1 MKPKKLIISAF
12 GPYAE
17 KTEIDFERLGASGL
31 YLITGDTGA
40 GKTTIFD
47 AITFALYGE
56 SSQKVR
62 EAGMLRSKYAKAQA
76 PTFVDFTFVYRQ
88 KEYQIIRNPEYL
100 RPKERGEG
108 MTVQRAEAT
117 LYFPDG
123 RQPVTR
129 FLDVT
134 RTIETLIGLDCQQFT
149 QIAMLAQGEF
159 QKLLLAGTGQRG
171 EIFRQIFHTGFYQK
185 IQIRLGDEA
194 KICKR
199 TYEEVR
205 KSICQ
210 YMEGVVCGENQILK
224 AELEVL
230 KKAGFQGNVERGL
243 EILSDI
249 LLEDGALLAKL
260 DETLQE
266 LDLSIQREDQL
277 LGKVKQSRKL
287 QAELEKKQSD
297 YSEQQIS
304 LNEARIE
311 WEKAKDSMEEGE
323 ELARKIQAGK
333 EAVKKWERF
342 EAICILL
349 EEKQNLADFH
359 GKSCAKKEQKKGELK
374 QELWR
379 SQEQLNSLKG
389 AEAERE
395 RLMHQQEWWRF
406 RKLKL
411 EQLKKEA
418 DHLQKQMDSL
428 TEEKEK
434 LDRQEAE
441 GRILWQAHQEE
452 WENLKEVEKALH
464 VRRLEDERERSE
476 QEYQEA
482 VRQRDRKRS
491 VYQHLEQLF
500 LDAQAGILA
509 QHLRDGVPCMVCG
522 SIHHPS
528 PAALPSEIP
537 EKEELDARKEELSQW
552 ESKVQQKSADIRHL
566 REQIQMETENH
577 LENLVQQDIL
587 WLEEKKKR
595 KQELEFLLKEDEAAV
610 WTSEKRRQE
619 KEIQLASVKG
629 QSEEKKRQR
638 ESVVGEIKEQ
648 GAKEEGFL
656 SVMLEQIEE
665 ALSANKEKLARK
677 ERLEEERPLKEAQI
691 AALEEEISKGTI
703 QRERLKAEEEQLKEE
718 ILLMRE
724 ELGDKKKEELKEQ
737 IEMLCQRKK
746 DLEESY
752 GQAEADYQEKVSEN
766 AAIVSAMETLKGQ
779 LKYTEN
785 LREEE
790 IRLRRQEFLEQ
801 KEAVSHQRAEQY
813 AARIQ
818 NQKIYGLVHKK
829 QKSMVEAEQRFIWMK
844 ALSDTANGTLAGKQK
859 MEFETYVQTAYFDR
873 ILRRANLRFL
883 TMTLGQYEL
892 KRQTGS
898 DNKKEKSGLE
908 LEVIDHYNG
917 SSRSV
922 KTLSG
927 GESFQASL
935 SLALGLSDEIQSY
948 AGGIRLDAMFVDEGF
963 GSLDE
968 EALNQAVKALND
980 LTEDSRMVGI
990 ISHVPELKERI
1001 EKKIVVKKDRKR
1013 NGVGSTVE
1021 IF

>member
-1 MKPKKLIISAF
+1 M
-12 GPYAE
+12 
-17 KTEIDFERLGASGL
+17 
-31 YLITGDTGA
+31 
-40 GKTTIFD
+40 
-47 AITFALYGE
+47 
-56 SSQKVR
+56 
-62 EAGMLRSKYAKAQA
+62 
-76 PTFVDFTFVYRQ
+76 
-88 KEYQIIRNPEYL
+88 
-100 RPKERGEG
+100 
-108 MTVQRAEAT
+108 
-117 LYFPDG
+117 
-123 RQPVTR
+123 
-129 FLDVT
+129 
-134 RTIETLIGLDCQQFT
+134 
-149 QIAMLAQGEF
+149 
-159 QKLLLAGTGQRG
+159 
-171 EIFRQIFHTGFYQK
+171 
-185 IQIRLGDEA
+185 
-194 KICKR
+194 
-199 TYEEVR
+199 
-205 KSICQ
+205 
-210 YMEGVVCGENQILK
+210 
-224 AELEVL
+224 
-230 KKAGFQGNVERGL
+230 
-243 EILSDI
+243 
-249 LLEDGALLAKL
+249 
-260 DETLQE
+260 
-266 LDLSIQREDQL
+266 
-277 LGKVKQSRKL
+277 
-287 QAELEKKQSD
+287 
-297 YSEQQIS
+297 
-304 LNEARIE
+304 
-311 WEKAKDSMEEGE
+311 
-323 ELARKIQAGK
+323 
-333 EAVKKWERF
+333 
-342 EAICILL
+342 
-349 EEKQNLADFH
+349 
-359 GKSCAKKEQKKGELK
+359 
-374 QELWR
+374 
-379 SQEQLNSLKG
+379 
-389 AEAERE
+389 
-395 RLMHQQEWWRF
+395 
-406 RKLKL
+406 
-411 EQLKKEA
+411 
-418 DHLQKQMDSL
+418 
-428 TEEKEK
+428 
-434 LDRQEAE
+434 
-441 GRILWQAHQEE
+441 
-452 WENLKEVEKALH
+452 
-464 VRRLEDERERSE
+464 
-476 QEYQEA
+476 
-482 VRQRDRKRS
+482 
-491 VYQHLEQLF
+491 EQLF
-500 LDAQAGILA
+500 LDAQAGMLA
-509 QHLRDGVPCMVCG
+509 QHLRDGVPCIVCG

-752 GQAEADYQEKVSEN
+752 RQAEMDYQEKVSEN

-813 AARIQ
+813 AARKQ
-818 NQKIYGLVHKK
+818 NQKIYGLVHGK

-1021 IF
+1021 IL